1 MSEFS
6 RLGET
11 SLPPKD
17 MFYSSLTG
25 EGINDE
31 EYDRAQNVWKTF
43 DMKTMRDYHDL
54 YLKTDVMLLADI
66 MQSFRKVCMTNYK
79 LDPLW
84 YYTSPGLA
92 WDACLKLTGIKL
104 DLISDP
110 DMYLFIEKG
119 IRGGISTIMKRHAVA
134 NNKYMTDYKPESTN
148 KFITYLDANNLYGW
162 AMNQPLPY
170 EEFGWMDEGELD
182 GWNELPEGT
191 GCVLEVDL
199 EYPDELHDLHNEY
212 PLAPERVMVN
222 GVEKLIPNLN
232 SKKNYMLHR
241 RNLEMYLSLGMKLI
255 RIHCGVRFLEKPW
268 MARYIQLNT
277 DLRIRATTDFEK
289 DFFNLSS

>member
-92 WDACLKLTGIKL
+92 WDACLKLTGIRL

-119 IRGGISTIMKRHAVA
+119 IRGGISTIMKRHSVA
-134 NNKYMTDYKPESTN
+134 NNKYMTKYSPELAA

-170 EEFGWMDEGELD
+170 AEFRWMDEGELD

-191 GCVLEVDL
+191 GCILEVDL
-199 EYPDELHDLHNEY
+199 EYPDELHDMHNEY